1 MAAAWELPFQLSQTF
16 SLPRKHFTNDT
27 LDNSNGSESPTTQQ
41 ELLWES
47 PSVLGQGGR
56 QLGGWDRMF
65 LWSQGVIQALQAFL
79 SESAGV
85 GGGPWLPTSRED
97 PWILSSKWSAVLLG
111 CLSFSSCS
119 ISFTPCQL
127 SDVYDVPILLSAYR
141 RLQRSGKYTSAL
153 FGDRTWLCSLDYR

>member
-1 MAAAWELPFQLSQTF
+1 MAAARELPFQLSQTF

-47 PSVLGQGGR
+47 PLVLGQGGR

-85 GGGPWLPTSRED
+85 GGGPWLLASHED
-97 PWILSSKWSAVLLG
+97 PRILSSKWSAVLPVSLP
-111 CLSFSSCS
+111 FASCS
-119 ISFTPCQL
+119 ISFTSGQL
-127 SDVYDVPILLSAYR
+127 LDVCNITILP
-141 RLQRSGKYTSAL
+141 
-153 FGDRTWLCSLDYR
+153 